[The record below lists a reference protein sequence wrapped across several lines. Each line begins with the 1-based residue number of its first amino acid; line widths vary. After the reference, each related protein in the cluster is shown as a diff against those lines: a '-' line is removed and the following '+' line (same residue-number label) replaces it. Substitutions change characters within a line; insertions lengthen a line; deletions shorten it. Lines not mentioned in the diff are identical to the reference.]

1 MTGSRRVIPLH
12 PQSCRKPGKPLQS
25 AVDRAN
31 HAPEAVHSYTIDP
44 NQLDTITLFSV
55 LDDVQ
60 RQSIVAGTRR
70 IVLEEGERL
79 FDMGQPA
86 ERFYLVISGQI
97 KLFRLSETGNEKI
110 IEIMGPGMLF
120 AEAVMFFAVKRYPVN
135 AAALTACEVYGFET
149 RRFLELLH
157 QSNELCFDLLC
168 KLSLKLHGMVNE
180 IDRLTL
186 QNATARVVHFLLELL
201 PDRHTESA
209 VIELPAPKYSI
220 AALLSITPETFSRI
234 LHAMAHDGV
243 IRIHG
248 STIAI
253 PDVEQL
259 RECHN
264 LLPGTRSR
272 LSR

>member
-1 MTGSRRVIPLH
+1 MTDSRRVIPLH
-12 PQSCRKPGKPLQS
+12 PRSCTKSADPLQS
-25 AVDRAN
+25 PADRLNDVAGT
-31 HAPEAVHSYTIDP
+31 VHSYAIDP
-44 NQLDTITLFSV
+44 NQLDDITLFSV
-55 LDDVQ
+55 LDETQ

-97 KLFRLSETGNEKI
+97 KLFRLSESGNEKI
-110 IEIMGPGMLF
+110 IEIMGPRMLF
-120 AEAVMFFAVKRYPVN
+120 AEAVMFFAVKRYPIN
-135 AAALTACEVYGFET
+135 AAALTASEVYGFET
-149 RRFLELLH
+149 RRFLELLRE
-157 QSNELCFDLLC
+157 SNDLCFDLLG
-168 KLSLKLHGMVNE
+168 KLSLKLHGMINE

-186 QNATARVVHFLLELL
+186 QNATSRVVHFLLELL

-209 VIELPAPKYSI
+209 VVELPAPKYSI

-234 LHAMAHDGV
+234 LHAMEHDGV
-243 IRIHG
+243 IRVHG

-253 PDVEQL
+253 PDVERL
-259 RECHN
+259 RHCHN
-264 LLPGTRSR
+264 MLPGVRSR